1 MDNIITADYAVVG
14 GGDRTWVKLYND
26 CKPTFYPAMD
36 VLLLNPYLIFEDNRL
51 VISGR
56 QVEYG
61 YRDNVPFED
70 LDESVKIGQWTLGF
84 GRFKK
89 TFRFIT
95 DKRDWLPLKKTVS
108 FRTITNNYEIL
119 DKRGQ
124 DAVDV

>member
-1 MDNIITADYAVVG
+1 MEDVITAHYAVVG
-14 GGDRTWVKLYND
+14 GGDRTWIKLYND
-26 CKPTFYPAMD
+26 RKPTFYPAMD
-36 VLLLNPYLIFEDNRL
+36 VLLLNPSLAFEGDKL
-51 VISGR
+51 VITGQ

-61 YRDNVPFED
+61 YREDVLLED

-84 GRFKK
+84 GRLKK
-89 TFRFIT
+89 TFRFIK